1 MNQFDK
7 HIRERFENFQAEV
20 PADMWERIA
29 GKTNDRK
36 PGGWWNWKNA
46 AMIGG
51 IILMLGIGGTIAYKH
66 FNSSDNSTAAVNEKN
81 TAREN
86 TALNKER
93 ENINAKSGSNAL
105 PDQHIVSYDQ
115 NKTGEDDL
123 TKNDKLN
130 SSDPN
135 KTSSNNPS
143 FQSLQKKINPDADQ
157 ISSNKNSSKSLTNNS
172 TTKAISSPG
181 KSPAFNNAGFGI
193 DQDQNQNDGLVVSR
207 NRNQK
212 HQPNKTKIKII
223 ASEPEGDEA
232 LETVKDEYAGL
243 KLKITTAELLK
254 TSLQQELKTAKHPV
268 LSFIPCPKAEKNA
281 AGNKRY
287 FEFYGG
293 YDFAL
298 RSFEDTG
305 NSNYL
310 QKRKES
316 LQQSSAFSAGLRY
329 TKVFNNGMSIRTGL
343 NYSQINEKFK
353 YVDAHIIRTEYIIN
367 DNGDTIGSFLSS
379 SSRYKLTHNKYRSID
394 IPLLVGY
401 EWGNGNFHF
410 NLNAGPVINI
420 YSWQKGDVLDSD
432 LNPVSITTGKNNS
445 AYGFRTNTGLGVMAS
460 LSAYYKINERLHF
473 LAEPYFRYNFSQ
485 VNKFDITL
493 KQKYNLAGL
502 RLGLRYDF

>member
-7 HIRERFENFQAEV
+7 NIRERFDNFQAEV
-20 PADMWERIA
+20 PADMWERIS
-29 GKTNDRK
+29 GKKDDRK
-36 PGGWWNWKNA
+36 PGGWWNWKNVA
-46 AMIGG
+46 LFAGVLLI
-51 IILMLGIGGTIAYKH
+51 LGIGGTIIYKH
-66 FNSSDNSTAAVNEKN
+66 FNSSPNVAPSSDEINTVQNNTGLNKDGEKVSSKPESQGTTDDKIISADAGQNNRTDLYESEKSNPSLPNKKYSDGKSAQKNAVNAADRISNGKN
-81 TAREN
+81 YADP
-86 TALNKER
+86 A
-93 ENINAKSGSNAL
+93 
-105 PDQHIVSYDQ
+105 
-115 NKTGEDDL
+115 
-123 TKNDKLN
+123 TKNRITKSN
-130 SSDPN
+130 VSSI
-135 KTSSNNPS
+135 KSMIS
-143 FQSLQKKINPDADQ
+143 IDASVD
-157 ISSNKNSSKSLTNNS
+157 
-172 TTKAISSPG
+172 A
-181 KSPAFNNAGFGI
+181 A
-193 DQDQNQNDGLVVSR
+193 QDQNDGIVG
-207 NRNQK
+207 NRNKNKK
-212 HQPNKTKIKII
+212 HQYRKTKINI
-223 ASEPEGDEA
+223 ASAEPEE
-232 LETVKDEYAGL
+232 EVEPESVNEEYSGL
-243 KLKITTAELLK
+243 TLKISTAELLK
-254 TSLQQELKTAKHPV
+254 TSVDQQIKTEKHPA
-268 LSFIPCPKAEKNA
+268 LSFIPCPRAEKNA

-379 SSRYKLTHNKYRSID
+379 SSRYKITHNKYRSID

-420 YSWQKGDVLDSD
+420 YSWQKGDVLNSD

-445 AYGFRTNTGLGVMAS
+445 AYGFRTNTGLGIMAS